1 MLELTGELAM
11 ESDDIEG
18 LEAAKTRFQLF
29 GMRGGDWRKVWFL
42 SNVKDGDV
50 IGSASEDTPSV
61 FDTVDGSEIR
71 RENHLGWC

>member
-29 GMRGGDWRKVWFL
+29 GMGGEIGGMCDFL

-50 IGSASEDTPSV
+50 IGRASEDSFSV
-61 FDTVDGSEIR
+61 FDTVDDDGSEIR
-71 RENHLGWC
+71 

>member
-29 GMRGGDWRKVWFL
+29 GMPGGKMEMW
-42 SNVKDGDV
+42 S
-50 IGSASEDTPSV
+50 IASEDSSCV

-71 RENHLGWC
+71 RETTWDGAKTL

>member
-29 GMRGGDWRKVWFL
+29 GMPGGKM
-42 SNVKDGDV
+42 
-50 IGSASEDTPSV
+50 EM
-61 FDTVDGSEIR
+61 
-71 RENHLGWC
+71 